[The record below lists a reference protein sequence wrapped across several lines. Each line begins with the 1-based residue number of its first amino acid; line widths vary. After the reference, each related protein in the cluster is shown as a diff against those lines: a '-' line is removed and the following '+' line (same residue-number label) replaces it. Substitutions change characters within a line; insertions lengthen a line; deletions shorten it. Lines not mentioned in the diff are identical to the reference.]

1 MQIKYSLKYSLR
13 IKKDAAD
20 EKKLRPLTIRVSY
33 NGQRVDIPTG
43 VSASIASLDP
53 VTGQISPMKDN
64 TQANAA
70 VMEWSSAIA
79 STFKEYEVLRKIPSP
94 AELRRDTTTKVL
106 GENVAGEGGAVQRKG
121 IKEAFDTYNKENG
134 PTQAWK
140 IHTYKV
146 FKTLW
151 NDLTAFEPG
160 ISFSSLNEKGLSSF
174 LEWLRFTKERP
185 IRRHSEDSRPH
196 GLKEYGLREATVK
209 KRISSLKTFLRWA
222 DSKGYPVDPAY
233 RSFRPRYRQVANRV
247 IYLTEPEVRA
257 VAHLDIPEEKVT
269 KRIVRDMLI
278 FACYTGLRFSDIKN
292 LRKKDVHEDHIDV
305 TTIKTNDNLRVDL
318 NKVSKRILDRYSDYD
333 TPEGFAI
340 PIISNQKTNVMLKQ
354 ICREAGIDSEEL
366 RVSNKGGQR
375 EEIRLPKYLLVSTH
389 TGRRSFICNGLAKGI
404 PVHIMMKWTGH
415 SNYATMRPY
424 IDAVDSVKAR
434 EMEKFNTDDIF
445 PDEED

>member
-13 IKKDAAD
+13 IKKDAD
-20 EKKLRPLTIRVSY
+20 DKKKLRPLTIRVSY

-43 VSASIASLDP
+43 VSASIASLNPD
-53 VTGQISPMKDN
+53 TGQISPAKDN
-64 TQANAA
+64 AQANAS
-70 VMEWSSAIA
+70 VMEWATAIA
-79 STFKEYEVLRKIPSP
+79 STFKEYEVSKKMPSP
-94 AELRRDTTTKVL
+94 AELRREAENKVF
-106 GENVAGEGGAVQRKG
+106 GEDVKNDSEKALKKG
-121 IKEAFDTYNKENG
+121 IEAALSAYKKECGSTR
-134 PTQAWK
+134 AWK
-140 IHTYKV
+140 TNTYKT

-151 NDLTAFEPG
+151 NDLTAFKSN
-160 ISFSSLNEKGLSSF
+160 ISFSRLNENGLAAF

-185 IRRHSEDSRPH
+185 VRRRSENPEDR
-196 GLKEYGLREATVK
+196 GRKEYGLREATVK

-257 VAHLDIPEEKVT
+257 VARLDIPKEQVT
-269 KRIVRDMLI
+269 KRIVRDVLI
-278 FACYTGLRFSDIKN
+278 FGCYTGLRYSDIRN
-292 LRKKDVHEDHIDV
+292 LRKNDVHEDHLDV

-318 NKVSKRILDRYSDYD
+318 NKVSKRILKRYADVE
-333 TPEGFAI
+333 TPGGYAI
-340 PIISNQKTNVMLKQ
+340 PVISNQKTNDMLKE
-354 ICREAGIDSEEL
+354 ICKEAGIDSEEL

-415 SNYATMRPY
+415 SNYAAMQPY